1 MIEIKKTSVGYVP
14 DPVHGDMRIP
24 QPVWNRYVAAKAKLA
39 AAISAMETAAVRPV
53 YVTPDQEEAIRAAVK
68 PGTWIVVRV
77 HEPISVAAPAETL
90 QEQAVTASVEEG
102 GSPPPFVAAGPPER
116 PRPGRCAARG
126 GLPHT
131 SLRYVYTDAPS
142 VYDPGRVRVD
152 GLCQCG
158 ERIVDVKCPHMK
170 TELNQQRQ
178 VACRNC
184 RAQLGSSAGAIDN
197 RNLAWGGMSSA
208 GASNPHVPLPVPA
221 FSDEAPRDA
230 YRAPGA

>member
-14 DPVHGDMRIP
+14 DPTNGDMRIP

-39 AAISAMETAAVRPV
+39 AAISAMETGAVRPL
-53 YVTPDQEEAIRAAVK
+53 YVSPDQEEAIRAAVK
-68 PGTWIVVRV
+68 PGTWIIVR
-77 HEPISVAAPAETL
+77 EPEPVPAAPAQTLLEAAVDPGPQADIVAAPAPT
-90 QEQAVTASVEEG
+90 
-102 GSPPPFVAAGPPER
+102 GPPER

-131 SLRYVYTDAPS
+131 ALRYVYTDAPS
-142 VYDPGRVRVD
+142 VYDVGRTRVD

-158 ERIVDVKCPHMK
+158 ERIPDVKCPHMK
-170 TELNQQRQ
+170 TELNSAGQ

-184 RAQLGSSAGAIDN
+184 HAQLGSNAGAIDN
-197 RNLAWGGMSSA
+197 RNLAWGGMSPQ
-208 GASNPHVPLPVPA
+208 GASNPHIPLPVPA
-221 FSDEAPRDA
+221 FSDEAPKDA